1 MTPEER
7 EVLER
12 LAPKLEWCKSNDPYN
27 VVIDYNTGRIKYTV
41 QPNRDGTIDAFDHKR
56 FMTSHSTFEEAK
68 AACRTHQLEQVR
80 KIFGDEGMAE
90 LLEMFD
96 LYQYVATDMG

>member
-7 EVLER
+7 ACLESIVKSLDWRIGSNVLGNYCLDRTGYQITYFDES
-12 LAPKLEWCKSNDPYN
+12 PNEYYFGKKSYKTLD
-27 VVIDYNTGRIKYTV
+27 D
-41 QPNRDGTIDAFDHKR
+41 
-56 FMTSHSTFEEAK
+56 AK